1 MPKLLHLCAQEGPLS
16 LPYHSQNVEET
27 RAADALSDTSLR
39 SGLWDSMGGSCVKR
53 GLLGPSGLEGLPTL
67 GWDERR
73 ENVEIGEDSKMS
85 VVTRVLAYLEHN
97 DKCRT
102 AELDKIPAIPLHEHV
117 VEVALR
123 QLGNGAGINVI
134 QSTNI
139 DMLTHLAYRGQSPAN
154 ALATINHRYNILPS
168 DFSRLYRQH
177 YRKAFS
183 IDVKI
188 AAEHNVDNWLNPDS
202 THFKPDLHKSVF
214 QYSARASEGERLKIS
229 ISTPEMK
236 DAAWAFCHK
245 KQLVLDGTFG
255 LCTSR
260 LLVWIAL
267 GVDESGHGLPVAMF
281 LFSAPSG
288 NRATHA
294 GYDTNILAELLSGWK
309 SWLGERHGE
318 RFTPYAAITDTDF
331 KERGA
336 LLRVWSDLILLLCKF
351 HIRQCWTNKRKSSL
365 PRSESHWRIYANSR
379 LLTLEE
385 ALLATTCHADG
396 LHLINRAREDFSFLG
411 LDRDGKQYLDGV
423 AKYLDYLLTTW
434 MPRELWSSWS
444 LHGRKKA
451 ADRLGI
457 PVQGVLPTTN
467 HLESLNGNLK
477 RKYVP
482 QWQHSGHR
490 LRFDMLLYRLVSN
503 ILPQIYAQHCM
514 VTQYNTWQH
523 KRFGHSVITAT
534 SSNSRLHT
542 SSGAPCPRLAW
553 YPADERRD
561 ADARAIFANLYL
573 PRLASTGGA
582 CKHMRAF
589 RMLVEQW
596 MEGGHILRGSFS
608 FPASLSD
615 AKEIEVKNRAWYG
628 ESYAKAVTSPPLE
641 ESLPRSQTS
650 SIAAVQGNS
659 HLLDCSEST
668 GLPRH
673 LESAWFSHSD
683 TDKDSLLPPPSHPR
697 STVLL
702 EADAD
707 EASEILR
714 TTGELLALDDE
725 VQISDQPDTAGTEV
739 ESVNNRRALQL
750 QLDQK
755 FKHDTARILPALHGI
770 TVMLEDPHFS
780 LNMDGSYDEF
790 HNVIQQI
797 ALKMRNPRDTMQ
809 PNPSLAATTTNS
821 VASTGSS
828 IPPLTARGVIY
839 RDILPPSPEKR
850 QKHMTP
856 MAPSRCS
863 VSSSA

>member
-73 ENVEIGEDSKMS
+73 ENVEHRLDSQSLEQLESKWSIVWSTKWATRTGTTKRVLYQCVCGYDTSVRKKGNLKKRTRDEAYGVAETGQAGASEDHAIRRAAYIYTGCLAHADVTYQIGEDSKMS

-123 QLGNGAGINVI
+123 QLGNGAGYAAATYMLAPTMSDNLSSSRINVI

-139 DMLTHLAYRGQSPAN
+139 NMLTHLAYRGQSPAN

-177 YRKAFS
+177 YCKAFS
-183 IDVKI
+183 IDIKI

-245 KQLVLDGTFG
+245 KQLVLDGMFG

-336 LLRVWSDLILLLCKF
+336 LLRVWSDLILLL
-351 HIRQCWTNKRKSSL
+351 S
-365 PRSESHWRIYANSR
+365 
-379 LLTLEE
+379 
-385 ALLATTCHADG
+385 
-396 LHLINRAREDFSFLG
+396 
-411 LDRDGKQYLDGV
+411 
-423 AKYLDYLLTTW
+423 KYLDYLLTTW

-457 PVQGVLPTTN
+457 PVQDWLQ
-467 HLESLNGNLK
+467 
-477 RKYVP
+477 R
-482 QWQHSGHR
+482 
-490 LRFDMLLYRLVSN
+490 
-503 ILPQIYAQHCM
+503 
-514 VTQYNTWQH
+514 
-523 KRFGHSVITAT
+523 
-534 SSNSRLHT
+534 
-542 SSGAPCPRLAW
+542 
-553 YPADERRD
+553 
-561 ADARAIFANLYL
+561 
-573 PRLASTGGA
+573 GGA

-641 ESLPRSQTS
+641 ESFPRSQTS

-673 LESAWFSHSD
+673 LESARFSHSD

-739 ESVNNRRALQL
+739 ESSPAP
-750 QLDQK
+750 
-755 FKHDTARILPALHGI
+755 ARSKIQARYGKNLTSAACI

-809 PNPSLAATTTNS
+809 PIPSLAATTTNS

-850 QKHMTP
+850 QKRHDSHGTF
-856 MAPSRCS
+856 
-863 VSSSA
+863 